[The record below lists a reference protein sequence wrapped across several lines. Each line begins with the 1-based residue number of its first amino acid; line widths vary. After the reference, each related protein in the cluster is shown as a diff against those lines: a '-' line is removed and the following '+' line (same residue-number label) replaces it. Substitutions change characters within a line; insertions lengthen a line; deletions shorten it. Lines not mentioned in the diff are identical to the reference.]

1 MYSGYGLFDKK
12 QQCAADHFL
21 VFGLKPCFIALCA
34 LRSLS
39 QYFVMACDR
48 PPHQCG
54 GGPSG
59 EPEDDGRDGPS
70 GELEEDCKVSRL
82 IKSLKEM
89 SVSLNAKTFA
99 FGDYNAVKK
108 TASTKGNA
116 LARNAERIAP
126 LLTVFPSGHAEPML
140 LKAAIFA
147 LIKQRFNEEPRVIIN
162 TSKVSDADFT
172 EYVVQR
178 YVIML
183 YHLRRLKR
191 CDKYAAAMS
200 KCTPENVE
208 ILDELCMKLLD
219 NEDAEEQG
227 PEEESQNSSQAG
239 HPMEAGPPVNPGP
252 EVDHPPGPP
261 AGDVPYP
268 VYQRKRRRIAES
280 ESYSDKD
287 DDDNVMSAGSP
298 AGRKVCDSDGEE
310 TEADIFETQ
319 AAASHRYTGEN
330 HAEQSAIGSPMKTDN
345 KTTGSPVDTCK
356 KPMYASPVAKMP
368 RLNCKTPEQQIRNL
382 DEMSDEVD
390 ERNEKDTKATPT
402 IIAHEKK
409 CDLRAK
415 AEDCAKTPVT
425 GAKGGI
431 KKLVR
436 EGTSDDTAE
445 QTNKNKKKT
454 FDGWKLEIFNKKGY
468 IRQLDEFGEPKHIV
482 TVEKAQTDEYQQ
494 ILENLFQFVVDKSG
508 QVTKEQVR
516 AQRDVELLELRS
528 TIHKKPSC
536 KTSKKYGKPNP
547 GTGPP
552 VPASSLS
559 AGTGPPV
566 PEFLKEQACPAS
578 DVEIDKM
585 LSSFL

>member
-200 KCTPENVE
+200 KCTPENMKL
-208 ILDELCMKLLD
+208 LDELCVKVLD
-219 NEDAEEQG
+219 TEDVQEQDSR
-227 PEEESQNSSQAG
+227 EEESQNSSQAG
-239 HPMEAGPPVNPGP
+239 HPMEADPPVNPGP

-356 KPMYASPVAKMP
+356 KEMYASPVAKMP

-402 IIAHEKK
+402 IIAHKNVTYVRK
-409 CDLRAK
+409 QKIVQRHQSLVPKGALRNLCGKELAMILLSRR
-415 AEDCAKTPVT
+415 TRTRRRPLT
-425 GAKGGI
+425 GG
-431 KKLVR
+431 
-436 EGTSDDTAE
+436 S
-445 QTNKNKKKT
+445 
-454 FDGWKLEIFNKKGY
+454 
-468 IRQLDEFGEPKHIV
+468 
-482 TVEKAQTDEYQQ
+482 
-494 ILENLFQFVVDKSG
+494 
-508 QVTKEQVR
+508 
-516 AQRDVELLELRS
+516 LRS
-528 TIHKKPSC
+528 STKKAISDNWM
-536 KTSKKYGKPNP
+536 SS
-547 GTGPP
+547 
-552 VPASSLS
+552 ASRN
-559 AGTGPPV
+559 
-566 PEFLKEQACPAS
+566 
-578 DVEIDKM
+578 I
-585 LSSFL
+585 